1 MKPGFEKDYEKKK
14 KYGYGN
20 KSRYRNNGGY
30 KKYNNSYRKNYN
42 RDNQNAETVS
52 VDEEKVTDSE

>member
-1 MKPGFEKDYEKKK
+1 MKVRSHIEKKK

-42 RDNQNAETVS
+42 RYDENKDVVLDETKNA
-52 VDEEKVTDSE
+52 TDGE